1 MNDTPTAG
9 APAQLE
15 IAIASKAF
23 ANPRGAPV
31 EVVRGFDLRL
41 TAGEFGALIGPS
53 GCGKTTIL
61 RIVAGLITQYEGRL
75 TLPGGGRL
83 GVVFQ
88 EPRLLPWRTVEDNVR
103 LVLDPAAAPPV
114 LDALFALLGLAEHR
128 RHYPGELSL
137 GLARRVAIARAF
149 VISPDL
155 LLLDEPFVSLDDA
168 TARRLRAELAA
179 LCARR
184 PVTALLVTHDLD
196 EAIELADTL
205 FFVSARPARVLAHV
219 PVTIARGARTP
230 DAVAKFRAGLKGFAP
245 A

>member
-1 MNDTPTAG
+1 MPTAG

-15 IAIASKAF
+15 ITIASKVYRS
-23 ANPRGAPV
+23 PRGAPV
-31 EVVRGFDLRL
+31 EVVRGFELRL
-41 TAGEFGALIGPS
+41 PAGRFGALIGPS

-61 RIVAGLITQYEGRL
+61 RIVAGLITQFDGKL
-75 TLPGGGRL
+75 TLPGAGRL

-88 EPRLLPWRTVEDNVR
+88 EPRLLPWRSVEDNIR
-103 LVLDPAAAPPV
+103 LVLDPAMPPPD
-114 LDALFALLGLAEHR
+114 LDALFAVLGLGEHR

-155 LLLDEPFVSLDDA
+155 LLLDEPFVSLDNA
-168 TARRLRAELAA
+168 TASRLRAELAA

-205 FFVSARPARVLAHV
+205 FFVSARPARVVSEV
-219 PVTIARGARTP
+219 PVTIPRGERTP
-230 DAVAKFRAGLKGFAP
+230 EAVAQFRAGLKGLMP
-245 A
+245 V